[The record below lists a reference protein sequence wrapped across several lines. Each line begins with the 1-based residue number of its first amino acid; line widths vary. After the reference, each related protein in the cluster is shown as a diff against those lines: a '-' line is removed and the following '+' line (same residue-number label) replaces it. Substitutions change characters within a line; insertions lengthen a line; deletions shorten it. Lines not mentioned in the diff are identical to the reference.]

1 MAGTL
6 RRYRDYDPF
15 AWLYTT
21 HWGDEFHRQIMP
33 VLDQLV
39 LSQIPAKG
47 RILDLCCGDGR
58 VTYQL
63 ARRGYRMLGIDG
75 SELML
80 SYAKQRSPK
89 VEFLLRDAR
98 NFEFSPEF
106 DAAIST
112 FDSLNHVMTGSDL
125 SLVFKNVYGSLR
137 SGSRFVFDLNRES
150 AYRDFWAR
158 TSTSVDAKSVSIARG
173 SYDGHEKIAHCDITL
188 FRLEQGAW
196 KRSDFRL
203 SQRFHAE
210 EFVVSALQAAG
221 FEVSVLDGSRD
232 LGMQGDTG
240 EGRNFYIGRKVS

>member
-1 MAGTL
+1 M

-33 VLDQLV
+33 VLDQLI
-39 LSQIPAKG
+39 LSKIPKKG

-58 VTYQL
+58 ITYQL
-63 ARRGYRMLGIDG
+63 AKRGYRMLGIDG

-98 NFEFSPEF
+98 SFELAQDFN
-106 DAAIST
+106 AAIST
-112 FDSLNHVMTGSDL
+112 FDSLNHVMKGEDL
-125 SLVFKNVYGSLR
+125 SLVFNNVYRSLVP
-137 SGSRFVFDLNRES
+137 GAVFVFDLNRES

-158 TSTSVDAKSVSIARG
+158 TSSSVDPRAVSVARG
-173 SYDGHEKIAHCDITL
+173 SYDGHERIAHCDITL
-188 FRLEQGAW
+188 FRLEQAAW

-203 SQRFHAE
+203 SQRYHPE
-210 EFVVSALQAAG
+210 EFVVSALQEAG

-232 LGMQGDTG
+232 LGMQGDIG